1 MFKEF
6 RDFIMRGNVVDLAVA
21 VVIGAAFTA
30 VVTALVEGIVMPLVT
45 MIVGKPSFD
54 DLTFSINS
62 SKFLYGSVLTALVTF
77 LAIAAVVFFLVVK
90 PMNLIAERRKK
101 GVEPEPEKPSEDILL
116 LTEIRDLLAQGQPPA
131 SETPSRPT

>member
-1 MFKEF
+1 
-6 RDFIMRGNVVDLAVA
+6 VA